1 MHRQEVSQRVREDA
15 WIKRGNDAMVRVCIL
30 GFAIAIAA
38 IVPVPW
44 GWKIALFLAIMLVI
58 GVLIPA
64 VGRMR
69 KKRALNQCPARA
81 SCGEGHA
88 RSK

>member
-69 KKRALNQCPARA
+69 KNAP
-81 SCGEGHA
+81 
-88 RSK
+88 

>member
-1 MHRQEVSQRVREDA
+1 MLVPTRKRTRRQEVSQRVREDA

-69 KKRALNQCPARA
+69 KNAP
-81 SCGEGHA
+81 
-88 RSK
+88 

>member
-1 MHRQEVSQRVREDA
+1 
-15 WIKRGNDAMVRVCIL
+15 MVRVCIL

-69 KKRALNQCPARA
+69 KNAP
-81 SCGEGHA
+81 
-88 RSK
+88 

>member
-30 GFAIAIAA
+30 GFAIGIAA

-64 VGRMR
+64 VGRIR
-69 KKRALNQCPARA
+69 KNVP
-81 SCGEGHA
+81 
-88 RSK
+88 

>member
-64 VGRMR
+64 LGRMR
-69 KKRALNQCPARA
+69 KNGP
-81 SCGEGHA
+81 
-88 RSK
+88 

>member
-1 MHRQEVSQRVREDA
+1 MLVPTRKRTRRQEVSQRVREDA

-44 GWKIALFLAIMLVI
+44 GWKIALFLTIMLVI

-69 KKRALNQCPARA
+69 KNAP
-81 SCGEGHA
+81 
-88 RSK
+88 

>member
-1 MHRQEVSQRVREDA
+1 MLVPTRKRTRRQEVSQRVREDA

-64 VGRMR
+64 VGRIR
-69 KKRALNQCPARA
+69 KNVP
-81 SCGEGHA
+81 
-88 RSK
+88 